1 MKRRGLLFV
10 ILCALLAVG
19 LLLPVSG
26 AAQPPEQT
34 VFDRADLLTAQE
46 EANLNSLAQQKCAQ
60 ANCAFYVATHR
71 VPVGV
76 SSYSSKYI
84 GEDFLEDHGLSENGE
99 IVLLIITLDRGVYYY
114 DLYLYGDAWDRV
126 NSKERDYI
134 LDDDDVYDNIKGGQ
148 LEAGV
153 SAYLNLS
160 AQAYAGRLGVS
171 YGIIIFVTLCI
182 SLLIAFLAC
191 FGVYQSYKAKKKSVD
206 YPLDQFAKLKLT
218 DHSDVFA
225 GSFVTRRVIQSGS
238 GGRGGGGSS
247 HGGGGGHAGGR

>member
-1 MKRRGLLFV
+1 LKRRGLFCI
-10 ILCALLAVG
+10 ILCVLLTAG
-19 LLLPVSG
+19 LLFPVSG
-26 AAQPPEQT
+26 AAQPPEQA
-34 VFDRADLLTAQE
+34 VFDRANLLTDQE
-46 EANLNSLAQQKCAQ
+46 EANLNALARAKCEESH
-60 ANCAFYVATHR
+60 CAFYVATHR
-71 VPVGV
+71 VPTGV
-76 SSYSSKYI
+76 SSYSGKYI
-84 GEDFLEDHGLSENGE
+84 GEDFLEDHGLSEDGE
-99 IVLLIITLDRGVYYY
+99 IILLVITLDRGVYYY

-134 LDDDDVYDNIKGGQ
+134 LDDDGVYDNIKGGQ

-153 SAYLNLS
+153 IAFFGL
-160 AQAYAGRLGVS
+160 AGQAYAGRVGVS
-171 YGIIIFVTLCI
+171 YAVIITVSLII

-238 GGRGGGGSS
+238 GGSRGGGSS
-247 HGGGGGHAGGR
+247 HGGGSGHGGGR